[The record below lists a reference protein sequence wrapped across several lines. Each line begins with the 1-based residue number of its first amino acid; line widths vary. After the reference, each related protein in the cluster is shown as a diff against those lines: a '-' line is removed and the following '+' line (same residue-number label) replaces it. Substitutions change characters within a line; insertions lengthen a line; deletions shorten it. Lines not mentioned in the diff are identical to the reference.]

1 MAYTLRPARTGHY
14 FPLGEK
20 FQGISPDGHTL
31 SWTNAYLTMDDKPF
45 FGIAGEIHYSRL
57 DPSRWENALLK
68 MKACGVT
75 VVSAYIFWIH
85 HEEIRGKFDF
95 NGRLDLKRFV
105 TLCGEL
111 GLKVILRLGPFNHGE
126 VRNGG
131 VPDWVYGMP
140 FEPRSTDKGFLRQ
153 VKILYGKIFE
163 QVKGLL
169 FSEGGPVIAAQLD
182 NEYMHSAAPWEDT
195 RGTTNEYVNSSDEG
209 DIYLL
214 KLKEICREVG
224 LNVPFYTCTAWGGAK
239 APHDECVPLWGGYPY
254 APWLITPETPDHPPT
269 EEYLY
274 RDSRSE
280 DCRRYHSFDPVY
292 PPADM
297 PFACC
302 EMGGGMQTSYAY
314 RFTVDPRSVDALA
327 NVKVGSGCNFV
338 GYYMFCGG
346 TNPTGKRSKFLHEL
360 WCPKLSYDYQ
370 APVGEFGQLRES
382 YGRLRL
388 LHGTLNTFG
397 SLLCGLET
405 ALPEDADAIQAGD
418 TDTLRYSA
426 RRNDSLGFLFLNNFQ
441 DHAAMSDK
449 KDIVF
454 ELDTD
459 RGTLRIP
466 QSGSLSLAAGES
478 CVLPFG
484 LSVLSDTL
492 SYATV
497 QPVYILKVEG
507 GEQWF
512 CVRPE
517 GMRAELVFDSGVMLT
532 FEDGDANAKSVNL
545 HGGKLDVFCFSR
557 KAALG
562 LQQAVLGKATHVLWS
577 DAAVTVHGH
586 TINVES
592 DQEKAKLLAWP
603 PIDDATVISAD
614 GSHSIQEIAFEQP
627 VLSAKVHRLSD
638 TRHIITIPKGT
649 MAGLHDARLCIAYEG
664 DTAQL
669 FLNGEL
675 LSDHFHNGEAWEIGL
690 RELSSKC
697 LGKQLVLHIVPQ
709 KTGVK
714 VLRDAMAAITETVAG
729 QHARLL
735 SVKIKPVSVKTVS
748 WKGEK

>member
-1 MAYTLRPARTGHY
+1 MAYTLRPARTGRY
-14 FPLGEK
+14 FSLGKK
-20 FQGISPDGHTL
+20 FESVSPNGHTL
-31 SWTNAYLTMDDKPF
+31 SWTNAYLTMDGKPF

-57 DPSRWENALLK
+57 DPSRWEDALLK
-68 MKACGVT
+68 MKAAGVT
-75 VVSAYIFWIH
+75 VVSTYIFWIH
-85 HEEIRGKFDF
+85 HEEMRGRFDF
-95 NGRLDLKRFV
+95 TGRLDLKRFV
-105 TLCGEL
+105 TLCGDL

-131 VPDWVYGMP
+131 MPDWVYGMP
-140 FEPRSTDKGFLRQ
+140 FEPRSTDKGFLRL
-153 VKILYGKIFE
+153 VKNLYGKIAE
-163 QVKGLL
+163 QVRGLL

-182 NEYMHSAAPWEDT
+182 NEYMHSAALWEDT

-214 KLKEICREVG
+214 RLKEICKDVG

-239 APHDECVPLWGGYPY
+239 APHNECVPLWGGYPY
-254 APWLITPETPDHPPT
+254 APWLITTETPEHPPT

-280 DCRRYHSFDPVY
+280 NCRRYHSFDPIY

-346 TNPTGKRSKFLHEL
+346 TNPTGKRTKFLHEL

-405 ALPEDADAIQAGD
+405 ALPEGADDIQAED
-418 TDTLRYSA
+418 TATLRYSA

-441 DHAAMSDK
+441 DHAPMSEK

-459 RGTLRIP
+459 RGPLRIP
-466 QSGSLSLAAGES
+466 QSGSLDLAAGES

-484 LSVLSDTL
+484 LNVLSDTL
-492 SYATV
+492 TYATV
-497 QPVYILKVEG
+497 QPVYILKVKG

-517 GMRAELVFDSGVMLT
+517 GMRAEMAFDSGTRLIFGNGDMEMQSADLT
-532 FEDGDANAKSVNL
+532 
-545 HGGKLDVFCFSR
+545 GGRLDVFCFSR

-562 LQQAVLGKATHVLWS
+562 LQQAMLGGKIRVLWS
-577 DAAVTVHGH
+577 NAAVTVHGDAV
-586 TINVES
+586 NLES
-592 DQEKAKLLAWP
+592 DQKMAKLLAWP
-603 PIDDATVISAD
+603 PLDGATTISAD
-614 GSHSIQEIAFEQP
+614 GTYSIQEISYEQP
-627 VLSAKVHRLSD
+627 DLSVKTNRLSD
-638 TRHIITIPKGT
+638 TRYTITLPKGT
-649 MAGLHDARLCIAYEG
+649 MDGLYDVRLCIAYEG

-669 FLNGEL
+669 YLNGEL
-675 LSDHFHNGEAWEIGL
+675 LSDHFHNGESWEIGL
-690 RELSSKC
+690 RELSPRC

-714 VLRDAMAAITETVAG
+714 VLRDAMAAITETVTG

-735 SVKIKPVSVKTVS
+735 SVKVKPVSVKTIT